1 MKLSESRI
9 TDLLQ
14 ARPGWAYEDGALVRQ
29 FTFPAFP
36 DAVAFITRLGF
47 DAEASDHHPD
57 LIVNYRRVTVRWS
70 THSEGGVTER
80 DTAGV
85 ETADRIAARFGA

>member
-9 TDLLQ
+9 TDLLRE
-14 ARPGWAYEDGALVRQ
+14 RPGWAHEAGALARE

-47 DAEASDHHPD
+47 DAEANDHHPD
-57 LIVNYRRVTVRWS
+57 LVVNYRRVTVRWS

-80 DTAGV
+80 DFSGAEG
-85 ETADRIAARFGA
+85 ADRIAASFGA